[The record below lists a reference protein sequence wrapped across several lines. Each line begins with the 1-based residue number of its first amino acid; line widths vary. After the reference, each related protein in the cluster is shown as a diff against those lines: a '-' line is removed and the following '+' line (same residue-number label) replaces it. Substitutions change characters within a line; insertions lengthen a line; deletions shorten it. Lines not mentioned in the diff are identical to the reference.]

1 MSSKKLLV
9 SVVIPNFNGR
19 DLLRKNLPLVMG
31 NSPQAKVMVVDDAS
45 SDKSVE
51 FVRENFPSV
60 EVVVLDKNGRFA
72 RACNEGLSRVK
83 SDVVI
88 LLNNDVVPKKG
99 YLEPLLKHF
108 EDEKVFA
115 VGCKEIDSKGRE
127 SGRSEGSFRRGFL
140 VHWKAEDQ
148 SKNNTL
154 WAAGGS
160 MAVSKKLWDEL
171 GGMDEMYKPAYWED
185 IDLSYRAFKR
195 GYRVVFEPKSMV
207 VHNHETTNKRVF
219 GLKTMQVATFKN
231 QLLFV
236 WKNISDLKFIIR
248 HLLWLPYHLVF
259 TTLRSG
265 GSFFI
270 AFLWAVTQLP
280 SAILG
285 RVREARHRVV
295 GDSKILLRT

>member
-1 MSSKKLLV
+1 MSSKKL
-9 SVVIPNFNGR
+9 SISIVIPNFNGR
-19 DLLRKNLPLVMG
+19 DLLRRNLPLVIEH
-31 NSPQAKVMVVDDAS
+31 SLEAKVMVVDDAS
-45 SDKSVE
+45 TDKSVE
-51 FVRENFPSV
+51 FIVDNFPNV
-60 EVVVLDKNGRFA
+60 EVVSLDKNGRFA
-72 RACNEGLSRVK
+72 RTCNEGLSRVK

-115 VGCKEIDSKGRE
+115 VGCKEIDSNGME
-127 SGRSEGSFRRGFL
+127 SGRSEGSFRRGLL

-148 SKNNTL
+148 SKNDTL

-160 MAVSKKLWDEL
+160 MAVRKKLWAEL
-171 GGMDEMYKPAYWED
+171 DGMDEMYKPAYWED
-185 IDLSYRAFKR
+185 IDLSYRAIKR
-195 GYRVVFEPKSMV
+195 GYKVVFEPKSVV

-219 GLKTMQVATFKN
+219 GIKMMRVATFKN

-236 WKNISDLKFIIR
+236 WKNISDPKLLIR

-265 GSFFI
+265 GSFFL

-280 SAILG
+280 RAILG
-285 RVREARHRVV
+285 RAREVRYWVV
-295 GDSKILLRT
+295 GDSKILLRP